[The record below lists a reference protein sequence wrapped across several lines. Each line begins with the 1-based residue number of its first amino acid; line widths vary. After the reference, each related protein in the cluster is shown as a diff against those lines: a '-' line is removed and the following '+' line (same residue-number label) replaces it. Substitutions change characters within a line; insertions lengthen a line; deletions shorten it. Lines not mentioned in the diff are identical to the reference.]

1 MKYAIVENESRS
13 LVHIKNMLADL
24 RPDWELTFTS
34 DSVRGTLAKIEEMGL
49 PDLMFLDIELNDGNC
64 FKLFEK
70 LSEPVPVIFTTAYDE
85 FCLKAFKVHS
95 LDYILKPI
103 TTDALLFAIR
113 KFETLATRNTVN
125 SQIISEIK
133 ESSEKQKDKTGRI
146 LIPSRDGYKFV
157 EISNIAW
164 IFSDAKCVLLVDRSG
179 REHMTTFSTLND
191 IEDLLPPDKFFRIS
205 RSLIASVD
213 SIAEVKKSFNYKLK
227 VCLKTADAEQTI
239 EVSTPRKKEFLNWFG
254 SNNS

>member
-1 MKYAIVENESRS
+1 
-13 LVHIKNMLADL
+13 MLADL

-34 DSVRGTLAKIEEMGL
+34 DSVRGTLRKVDELGL

-70 LSEPVPVIFTTAYDE
+70 ISEPVPVIFTTAYDE

-103 TTDALLFAIR
+103 TTEDLLFAIR
-113 KFETLATRNTVN
+113 KFETLAAPNAVTPQIL
-125 SQIISEIK
+125 SQLN
-133 ESSEKQKDKTGRI
+133 ESSEKQKDKNGRI
-146 LIPSRDGYKFV
+146 LIPSKDGYKFV
-157 EISNIAW
+157 EISNVAW
-164 IFSDAKCVLLVDRSG
+164 IFSDTKCVLLVDRSG
-179 REHMTTFSTLND
+179 REHLTTFSTLND
-191 IEDLLPPDKFFRIS
+191 IEELLPADKFYRLS
-205 RSLIASVD
+205 RSVIASVN

-227 VCLKTADAEQTI
+227 VRLKTAGAEQTV
-239 EVSTPRKKEFLNWFG
+239 EVGTARKKDFLNWFG